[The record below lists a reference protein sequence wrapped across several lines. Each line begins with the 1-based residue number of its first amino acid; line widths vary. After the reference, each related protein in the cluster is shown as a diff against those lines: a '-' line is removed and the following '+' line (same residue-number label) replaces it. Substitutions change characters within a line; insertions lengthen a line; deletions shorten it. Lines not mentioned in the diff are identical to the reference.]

1 MKDKL
6 EKCLD
11 EGKKGERHQGLRE
24 VPLNQ
29 ERAEEHLQK
38 AIHNFKAI
46 DYFKQGNFSDW
57 SASASFYA
65 LYHLLLAIIA
75 KKGYESRNQGCT
87 FALIEKMIDTGE
99 VLITKE
105 DLKEIFN
112 KDISHDLEHS
122 SKILDIREKYQ
133 YSAKMRL
140 EEEEFTELKTRV
152 KVLFYKLRKELERL
166 P

>member
-1 MKDKL
+1 
-6 EKCLD
+6 
-11 EGKKGERHQGLRE
+11 
-24 VPLNQ
+24 
-29 ERAEEHLQK
+29 
-38 AIHNFKAI
+38 
-46 DYFKQGNFSDW
+46 
-57 SASASFYA
+57 
-65 LYHLLLAIIA
+65 
-75 KKGYESRNQGCT
+75 
-87 FALIEKMIDTGE
+87 MIDTGE